1 MAHNIR
7 RFNVVLPPI
16 HRPYRMLPIGSTAVL
31 INAMVNHRMRITAHL
46 LHCVRCVVKSAGI
59 RRSTRNNPHNIGF
72 RYQWVYVI
80 SNGHELVA
88 TSSW

>member
-31 INAMVNHRMRITAHL
+31 INAMVNHRM
-46 LHCVRCVVKSAGI
+46 KSLRTCCTVCDAL
-59 RRSTRNNPHNIGF
+59 S
-72 RYQWVYVI
+72 
-80 SNGHELVA
+80 
-88 TSSW
+88 